1 VTPLKIEAA
10 RLPRTCTNHKMAPSD
25 YFFINH
31 TRKEFCSFDNNESII
46 HSIELAI
53 YKNVG
58 WQMTDDIRVE
68 SQLDSDTDIIDF
80 LSAEDYRNTDI
91 EGPTESEPNSSDQEE
106 VEEGTEMME

>member
-1 VTPLKIEAA
+1 
-10 RLPRTCTNHKMAPSD
+10 MAPSD

-91 EGPTESEPNSSDQEE
+91 EGPTDSSDQEE
-106 VEEGTEMME
+106 AEEGTEMME